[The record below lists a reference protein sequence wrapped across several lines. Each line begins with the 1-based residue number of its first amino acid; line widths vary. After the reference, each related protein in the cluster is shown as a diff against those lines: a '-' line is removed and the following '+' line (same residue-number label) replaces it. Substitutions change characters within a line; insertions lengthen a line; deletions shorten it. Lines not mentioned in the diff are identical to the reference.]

1 LFFHLK
7 LSKIH
12 KYDKITKQNKAL
24 VNKLTLSTL
33 SLISTLIE
41 GSLFTVNL
49 VSYQNTRNKGGGGH
63 QMRKQV
69 REGREKEGKR
79 EKEEAITS
87 NTPYY
92 NRITISIDQKHFFV
106 VFDVKNVIIV
116 DRSN

>member
-1 LFFHLK
+1 
-7 LSKIH
+7 
-12 KYDKITKQNKAL
+12 
-24 VNKLTLSTL
+24 
-33 SLISTLIE
+33 
-41 GSLFTVNL
+41 
-49 VSYQNTRNKGGGGH
+49 
-63 QMRKQV
+63 MRKQV